1 MGITVKL
8 NKKVQ
13 SEGKEIDEL
22 TFREAIG
29 EDIAVCGYPFRI
41 YVSNG
46 TDVDAVRANEQEAKL
61 DTLVLTNLAA
71 RLAGVPKST
80 IKNLSVKDYQ
90 QVVDVV
96 MSFFG

>member
-8 NKKVQ
+8 NKSIQ
-13 SEGKEIDEL
+13 SEGAELNEL
-22 TFREAIG
+22 TFRDPIG

-41 YVSNG
+41 YLNNG
-46 TDVDAVRANEQEAKL
+46 TDVDAVRANEQEVKL

-96 MSFFG
+96 MGFFG